1 MNKFAAKAIGI
12 ALAVPMVLG
21 GAIAYAD
28 EAQPEEEIVP
38 GYQVFQRDYY
48 VSGTLPAGAIY
59 YRDTDT
65 FAAPV
70 SGTYYFVTSDED
82 DNYAYA
88 VRSVQPEFT
97 INGVKSNNPGDYWGC
112 NSVVYLEAGEYSIDW
127 QGRLPGWF
135 TLTGTLLSAD
145 GYCYDL
151 GTPTE
156 FVSSDSDS
164 DSVPVD
170 DEDDETPAGDDTP
183 VTNVSDS
190 VITVAV
196 PVDLRI
202 ASVKNFI
209 GHIYLEGLG
218 RECDPEAMDLWLD
231 MIVNQNVTGTQ
242 VATMILTSD
251 EFEDKDLTDEEFA
264 SVVNDVFGI
273 ENADDSVVE
282 QLSDGVSRASVI
294 EQLAETS
301 DWASKCAF
309 YCVNA

>member
-1 MNKFAAKAIGI
+1 MNKFVAKAIGI

-48 VSGTLPAGAIY
+48 VSGTLPAGVIY

-65 FAAPV
+65 FVAPV

-82 DNYAYA
+82 DNYLYA
-88 VRSVQPEFT
+88 VRSVEPEFT
-97 INGVKSNNPGDYWGC
+97 VNGVKSNNPGDYWGC

-170 DEDDETPAGDDTP
+170 
-183 VTNVSDS
+183 
-190 VITVAV
+190 
-196 PVDLRI
+196 LRI

-218 RECDPEAMDLWLD
+218 RECDPEAMDLWVD

-294 EQLAETS
+294 EQLTETS

>member
-1 MNKFAAKAIGI
+1 
-12 ALAVPMVLG
+12 MVLG

-48 VSGTLPAGAIY
+48 VSGTLPAGVIY
-59 YRDTDT
+59 YRDTDN
-65 FAAPV
+65 FVAPV

-164 DSVPVD
+164 DSVPV
-170 DEDDETPAGDDTP
+170 
-183 VTNVSDS
+183 S

-202 ASVKNFI
+202 ASVDNFV
-209 GHIYLEGLG
+209 GHMYLECLG
-218 RECDPEAMDLWLD
+218 REASQAEIDFWADKLMNGD
-231 MIVNQNVTGTQ
+231 ITATS
-242 VATMILTSD
+242 VAAQMLTSD
-251 EFEDKDLTDEEFA
+251 EFGNRNISDEEFVA
-264 SVVNDVFGI
+264 ILTNVFGDGI
-273 ENADDSVVE
+273 SE
-282 QLSDGVSRASVI
+282 QTALAALTSGKTRSGVINQFAGS
-294 EQLAETS
+294 EQ
-301 DWASKCAF
+301 WAAKCAF
-309 YCVNA
+309 YMVNV

>member
-1 MNKFAAKAIGI
+1 MKNMNKFVAKAIGI

-38 GYQVFQRDYY
+38 GDQVFQRDYY
-48 VSGTLPAGAIY
+48 VSGTLPGGVKY
-59 YRDTDT
+59 YKDSDT
-65 FAAPV
+65 FVAPV
-70 SGTYYFVTSDED
+70 DGTYYFVTSDED
-82 DNYAYA
+82 DNYLYA

-97 INGVKSNNPGDYWGC
+97 IEGVTSYNPGDYWNC
-112 NSVVYLEAGEYSIDW
+112 CSVVHLEAGEHKIDW
-127 QGRLPGWF
+127 QGYLPGWF

-145 GYCYDL
+145 GYYYDL

-170 DEDDETPAGDDTP
+170 
-183 VTNVSDS
+183 
-190 VITVAV
+190 
-196 PVDLRI
+196 LRI
-202 ASVKNFI
+202 ASVKNFV

-218 RECDPEAMDLWLD
+218 RECDPEAMDLWVD

-309 YCVNA
+309 YLVNV

>member
-1 MNKFAAKAIGI
+1 MKNMNKFVAKAIGI

-59 YRDTDT
+59 YRDTDN
-65 FAAPV
+65 FVAPV

-127 QGRLPGWF
+127 QGYLPGWF

-145 GYCYDL
+145 GYYYDL

-164 DSVPVD
+164 DS
-170 DEDDETPAGDDTP
+170 
-183 VTNVSDS
+183 
-190 VITVAV
+190 V

-218 RECDPEAMDLWLD
+218 RECDPEAMDLWVD

-309 YCVNA
+309 YLVNV